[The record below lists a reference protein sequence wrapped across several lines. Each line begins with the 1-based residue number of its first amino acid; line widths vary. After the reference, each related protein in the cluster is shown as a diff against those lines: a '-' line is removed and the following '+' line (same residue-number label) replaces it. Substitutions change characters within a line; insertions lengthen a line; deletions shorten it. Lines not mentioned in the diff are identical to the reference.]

1 MLLNPSK
8 SRAIIG
14 MSGGVDSSVSALLLQ
29 QQGYDVS
36 GLFMKNWEE
45 KDPDG
50 HCPAAIDAR
59 DALGVCDRLGIGLD
73 AVNFAKEY
81 WDRVFQYFLD
91 EYSRGRT
98 PNPDILCN
106 KEIKFKAFLDY
117 ALTQGADFI
126 ATGHYARVVRRDGLY
141 RLLKGRDANKDQS
154 YFLYTLGQRQ
164 LSKTLFPVGELA
176 KPEVRR
182 IATEAGFANHAKKD
196 STGICFIGERDF
208 KDFLSRYLPAQ
219 PGEMRTPEGELIG
232 RHDGL
237 MYYTLGQRQGL
248 GIGGRQGD
256 NGEPWFVAGK
266 ELASNT
272 LIVVQGH
279 DHPLLYSRH
288 LVAGNLHWTSGAQ
301 PGLPLRCTAKTRYRQ
316 SDQACTIT
324 ALGNDTCGVT
334 FNQPQWAV
342 TPGQSVVFYSGE
354 ECLGGGIIEHTT
366 DTTNNTSFMQNTTS
380 RYAS

>member
-1 MLLNPSK
+1 MPNPSK
-8 SRAIIG
+8 TRVIAG
-14 MSGGVDSSVSALLLQ
+14 MSGGVDSSVSALLLK

-36 GLFMKNWEE
+36 GLFMKNWEG

-50 HCPAAIDAR
+50 GCPAAIDAR
-59 DALGVCDRLGIGLD
+59 DALEVCDRLGIGLD
-73 AVNFAKEY
+73 AVNFSKEY

-106 KEIKFKAFLDY
+106 REIKFKAFLDH
-117 ALTQGADFI
+117 AMNQGADFI
-126 ATGHYARVVRRDGLY
+126 ATGHYARVTQREGFY
-141 RLLKGRDANKDQS
+141 RLLKGRDTNKDQS

-219 PGEMRTPEGELIG
+219 PGEMRTPEGERIG
-232 RHDGL
+232 CHDGL

-256 NGEPWFVAGK
+256 SGEPWFVAGK

-279 DHPLLYSRH
+279 DHPLLYSQR
-288 LVAGNLHWTSGAQ
+288 LVTGNLHWVSGAQ
-301 PGLPLRCTAKTRYRQ
+301 PALPLRCTAKARYRQ
-316 SDQACTIT
+316 ADQTCTVT
-324 ALGNDTCGVT
+324 ALDNGTCHVA
-334 FNQPQWAV
+334 FDQPQWAV

-354 ECLGGGIIEHTT
+354 ECLGGGIIEHTG
-366 DTTNNTSFMQNTTS
+366 DAANTTS
-380 RYAS
+380 FTHNTTQRHAS